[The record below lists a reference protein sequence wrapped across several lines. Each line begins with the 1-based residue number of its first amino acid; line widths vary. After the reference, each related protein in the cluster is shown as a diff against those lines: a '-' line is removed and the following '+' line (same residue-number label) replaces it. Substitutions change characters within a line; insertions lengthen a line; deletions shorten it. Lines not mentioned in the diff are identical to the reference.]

1 MKTWRIHE
9 RMKNHRRVMRE
20 EPELPLQEREGA
32 IKRSEEELKE

>member
-1 MKTWRIHE
+1 
-9 RMKNHRRVMRE
+9 MRE